1 MKKSVILLIAII
13 YAAALL
19 FVGFLGRNPKVFEE
33 VVSVERVEITNQEMA
48 VHSSFGRYVTITPD
62 SKGRMQYQLEYKV
75 YPENAS
81 VKTVSYRIEASPA
94 GCATI
99 DENTGLLVFTAPGL
113 VKVFVIADDGSTAQ
127 DTFTVIGNGVPTAK
141 SAE

>member
-1 MKKSVILLIAII
+1 MKKSVILLIALI

-33 VVSVERVEITNQEMA
+33 VVPVERVEITNQEMA

-62 SKGRMQYQLEYKV
+62 SKGRMQYQLEYKI

-81 VKTVSYRIEASPA
+81 VKTVSYSIEASPA

-99 DENTGLLVFTAPGL
+99 DEIRIFR
-113 VKVFVIADDGSTAQ
+113 FADEIVCDNPRDQNDAR
-127 DTFTVIGNGVPTAK
+127 NN
-141 SAE
+141 

>member
-1 MKKSVILLIAII
+1 MKKSVILLIALI

-33 VVSVERVEITNQEMA
+33 IIPVERVEITNQALAE
-48 VHSSFGRYVTITPD
+48 HSIFGKYTTITPD
-62 SKGRMQYQLEYKV
+62 AKGRMQYQIEYKV
-75 YPENAS
+75 YPEEATT
-81 VKTVSYRIEASPA
+81 KTVSFRIEASPE

-99 DENTGLLVFTAPGL
+99 DEKTGLLVFSGQGL

-127 DTFTVIGNGVPTAK
+127 DSFTVIGNGVP
-141 SAE
+141 SATN